1 MNLSERQYKIIDIIR
16 VNGSIT
22 GEKIAKILGVTR
34 SALRTD
40 FSFLIKSEIIKSKTK
55 VGYSLNPQ
63 KPKKID
69 SSSLKNLNVTE
80 FLGEALVLSEK
91 ATIHDGIVEIFT
103 KDSGTIYITN
113 GDLLSGVVSRKD
125 LLKAAIGG
133 MDLSSLPISL
143 IMSRMPN
150 IHFCTIDATLF
161 EAAEIIVKKEVD
173 SLPVVEYSDE
183 LNGYKIVGKISKTDL
198 SKVLF
203 ETLL

>member
-1 MNLSERQYKIIDIIR
+1 MNLSERQHKIIEIIQM
-16 VNGSIT
+16 NGSIT

-63 KPKKID
+63 KPKKIN
-69 SSSLKNLNVTE
+69 SSLLKDINIKE
-80 FLGEALVLSEK
+80 FIGDALVLSEK
-91 ATIHDGIVEIFT
+91 ASIHDGIVEIFT

-133 MDLSSLPISL
+133 MNLSTLPISL

-150 IHFCTIDATLF
+150 IHFCTTDATLF
-161 EAAEIIVKKEVD
+161 QAAEIIVKKEID
-173 SLPVVEYSDE
+173 SLPVVEYSEE
-183 LNGYKIVGKISKTDL
+183 LKGYKILGKISKTDL

-203 ETLL
+203 KTLL

>member
-1 MNLSERQYKIIDIIR
+1 MNLSERQHKIIEIIQM
-16 VNGSIT
+16 NGSIT

-63 KPKKID
+63 KPKKIN
-69 SSSLKNLNVTE
+69 SSLLKDTNIKE
-80 FLGEALVLSEK
+80 FIGDALVLSEK
-91 ATIHDGIVEIFT
+91 ASIHDGIVEIFT

-133 MDLSSLPISL
+133 MNLSTLPISL

-150 IHFCTIDATLF
+150 IHFCTTDATLF
-161 EAAEIIVKKEVD
+161 QAAEIIVKKEID
-173 SLPVVEYSDE
+173 SLPVVEYSEE
-183 LNGYKIVGKISKTDL
+183 LKGYKILGKISKTDL

-203 ETLL
+203 KTLL

>member
-1 MNLSERQYKIIDIIR
+1 MNLSERQHKIIEIIR
-16 VNGSIT
+16 MNNSIT

-40 FSFLIKSEIIKSKTK
+40 FSFLIKSEIIRSKTK
-55 VGYSLNPQ
+55 VGYSLNLQ
-63 KPKKID
+63 KPKKIN
-69 SSSLKNLNVTE
+69 SSLLKDTNIKE
-80 FLGEALVLSEK
+80 FIGDALVLSEK
-91 ATIHDGIVEIFT
+91 ASIHDGIVEIFT

-133 MDLSSLPISL
+133 MNLSTLPISL

-150 IHFCTIDATLF
+150 IHFCTTDATLF
-161 EAAEIIVKKEVD
+161 QAAEIIVKKEID
-173 SLPVVEYSDE
+173 SLPVVEYSEE
-183 LNGYKIVGKISKTDL
+183 LKGYKIVGKISKTDL

-203 ETLL
+203 KTLL

>member
-1 MNLSERQYKIIDIIR
+1 MNLSERQYKIINIIR
-16 VNGSIT
+16 MNDPIT
-22 GEKIAKILGVTR
+22 GEKIAKLLGVTR

-40 FSFLIKSEIIKSKTK
+40 FSFLIKSEVIKSKTK
-55 VGYSLNPQ
+55 IGYSLNP
-63 KPKKID
+63 KKLD
-69 SSSLKNLNVTE
+69 NSPLKNLNVTK
-80 FLGEALVLSEK
+80 FLGEALILSKK

-113 GDLLSGVVSRKD
+113 GDLLCGVVSRKD

-133 MDLSSLPISL
+133 MDLTTLPISL

-150 IHFCTIDATLF
+150 IHFCTTNATLF

-173 SLPVVEYSDE
+173 SLPVVEYSEE
-183 LNGYKIVGKISKTDL
+183 LKGYKIVGKISKTDL

-203 ETLL
+203 ETILQSQ

>member
-1 MNLSERQYKIIDIIR
+1 MNLSERQHKIIEIIQM
-16 VNGSIT
+16 NNSIT

-40 FSFLIKSEIIKSKTK
+40 FSFLIKSEIIRSKTK

-63 KPKKID
+63 KPKKIN
-69 SSSLKNLNVTE
+69 SSLLKDTNIKE
-80 FLGEALVLSEK
+80 FIGDALVLSEK
-91 ATIHDGIVEIFT
+91 ASIHDGIVEIFT

-133 MDLSSLPISL
+133 MNLSTLPISL

-150 IHFCTIDATLF
+150 IHFCTTDATLF
-161 EAAEIIVKKEVD
+161 QAAEIIVKKEID
-173 SLPVVEYSDE
+173 SLPVVEYSEE
-183 LNGYKIVGKISKTDL
+183 LKGYKILGKISKTDL

-203 ETLL
+203 KTLL

>member
-1 MNLSERQYKIIDIIR
+1 MNLSERQHKIIEIIQM
-16 VNGSIT
+16 NGSIT

-63 KPKKID
+63 KPKKIN
-69 SSSLKNLNVTE
+69 SSLLKDTNIKE
-80 FLGEALVLSEK
+80 FIGDALVLSEK
-91 ATIHDGIVEIFT
+91 ASIHDGIVEIFT

-133 MDLSSLPISL
+133 MNLSTLPISL

-150 IHFCTIDATLF
+150 IHFCTTDATLF
-161 EAAEIIVKKEVD
+161 QAAEIIVKKEID
-173 SLPVVEYSDE
+173 SLPVVEYSEE
-183 LNGYKIVGKISKTDL
+183 LKGYKIVGKISKTDL

-203 ETLL
+203 KTLL

>member
-1 MNLSERQYKIIDIIR
+1 MNLSDRQIKIIEIIKE
-16 VNGSIT
+16 NGSIT

-40 FSFLIKSEIIKSKTK
+40 FSLLIKSEIIKSKTK
-55 VGYSLNPQ
+55 VGYSLNPNRTS
-63 KPKKID
+63 KNEKRN
-69 SSSLKNLNVTE
+69 LKDLKVKE
-80 FLGEALVLSEK
+80 FVGEALILQET

-103 KDSGTIYITN
+103 RDSGTIYITN

-133 MDLSSLPISL
+133 MDLSALPISL

-150 IHFCTIDATLF
+150 IYFCTGESTLY

-173 SLPVVEYSDE
+173 SLPVVEYSEE
-183 LNGYKIVGKISKTDL
+183 LSGYKIIGKISKTDL
-198 SKVLF
+198 SKILF
-203 ETLL
+203 EIL